1 MLQLAALNRRVEL
14 GPTPGWSTMEELE
27 RAADARLEALR
38 RSRAERARPG
48 LERLGARLDALVRT
62 DALESLDRA
71 DHPDTRKLAQVRL
84 LHLQNLALRS
94 YQRTLRILG
103 PVISEARARR
113 GDRPV
118 RVLEL
123 ASGAGEM
130 TMALAAEAARR
141 GWPLEVTG
149 SDVVPSYVARAN
161 ALAEA
166 RGSRARFRVI
176 DGFALADS
184 LAHGEVDVVLVAQ
197 SAHHFS
203 AGQLAKVIA
212 QVEAAGG
219 THVVIVDGHRSV
231 RMLVALPTIAL
242 VGLDRHFAHDA
253 WISAR
258 RFYSEPEL
266 ELVARIAAPR
276 ATVTSRCETPLTTV
290 LTVAFAGRT

>member
-1 MLQLAALNRRVEL
+1 VL
-14 GPTPGWSTMEELE
+14 G
-27 RAADARLEALR
+27 
-38 RSRAERARPG
+38 
-48 LERLGARLDALVRT
+48 
-62 DALESLDRA
+62 
-71 DHPDTRKLAQVRL
+71 KLAQVRL
-84 LHLQNLALRS
+84 LHLQNLALRT

-113 GDRPV
+113 GDLPV

-130 TMALAAEAARR
+130 TMALAEEAARR
-141 GWPLEVTG
+141 GWPLEITG

-176 DGFALADS
+176 DAFALANH
-184 LAHGEVDVVLVAQ
+184 LTRGEVDAVFVAQ

-219 THVVIVDGHRSV
+219 THVVIVDGHRCV

-276 ATVTSRCETPLTTV
+276 ATVTSRCERPLTTV
-290 LTVAFAGRT
+290 FTVKFAEGS